1 VVVLPKFLPR
11 IRGLTMAYTER
22 RGRKK
27 GDRFRGM
34 YKDADGRYKLAGTYN
49 TDERALQVAVA
60 AEKRAAELIGGAVGG
75 AGSGDA
81 SDAHLEEYA
90 PIFLRHHRVEGN
102 AKDTYADTLRQH
114 VIPFLGGCRLAETDR
129 LTDVIRRG
137 HLTPP
142 NANST
147 PQP

>member
-1 VVVLPKFLPR
+1 
-11 IRGLTMAYTER
+11 MAYTER

-75 AGSGDA
+75 AVSGDA
-81 SDAHLEEYA
+81 SDAHHRGVRADLPAA
-90 PIFLRHHRVEGN
+90 PPG
-102 AKDTYADTLRQH
+102 
-114 VIPFLGGCRLAETDR
+114 
-129 LTDVIRRG
+129 RG
-137 HLTPP
+137 ER
-142 NANST
+142 
-147 PQP
+147 